1 MATETTKT
9 NNSKEVSHVAER
21 RIIHIDMDYFY
32 AQVEMRDNPDLKG
45 KPVIVGGKASGR
57 GVVSTA
63 SYEARKYG
71 VHSAMPMAQA
81 HKLCP
86 DGYYVTPRFDK
97 YREAS
102 QQIMAIFRS
111 YTEIVEP
118 LSLDEAYLD
127 ITHLVRPD
135 LPASRIAEFIRRDIY
150 EQTQLTA
157 SAGVSYNKFLAKLAS
172 GMNKPNNL
180 TVIDYNNVHEI
191 LMNLDIGG
199 FRGVGPTTEEK
210 MHANGIYT
218 GKDLYDKSEREL
230 IRLFGKKGH
239 GLYNKARG
247 IDESPVKSERIR
259 KSVGTERTFATD
271 MNDDEQVLNKIWEL
285 STKTAE
291 RLSRIQKS
299 GKTVTVKIK
308 TYRFETFSKQRSL
321 RDPIRNETDIYN
333 IAYELYTDLKDPEV
347 PIRLVG
353 VTVGNLEQSTY
364 ENMSIYDFL

>member
-1 MATETTKT
+1 MG
-9 NNSKEVSHVAER
+9 ER
-21 RIIHIDMDYFY
+21 RIVHIDMDYFF
-32 AQVEMRDNPDLKG
+32 AQVEMRDNPKLKG

-86 DGYYVTPRFDK
+86 NGYYVTPRFEAYK
-97 YREAS
+97 EAS
-102 QQIMAIFRS
+102 NIIMEIFKS

-135 LPASRIAEFIRRDIY
+135 LPASHIAQYIRRDIT
-150 EQTQLTA
+150 EQTGLTA

-172 GMNKPNNL
+172 GMNKPNAL
-180 TVIDYNNVHEI
+180 TVIDYNNVHDI
-191 LMNLDIGG
+191 LMDLDIGD
-199 FRGVGPTTEEK
+199 FPGVGKASKQK
-210 MHANGIYT
+210 MHDNNIFT
-218 GKDLYDKSEREL
+218 GQDLYNQSEREL
-230 IRLFGKKGH
+230 IRLFGKRGH

-247 IDESPVKSERIR
+247 IDHNPVKQTRIR

-271 MNDDEQVLNKIWEL
+271 VNDDEQILQKIWEL
-285 STKTAE
+285 SEKTAQ
-291 RLSRIQKS
+291 RLANLQKS

-308 TYRFETFSKQRSL
+308 TYKFETFSKQKSL
-321 RDPIRNETDIYN
+321 RETVRSETDIYN
-333 IAYELYTDLKDPEV
+333 IAYSLYTDLKEPEI

-353 VTVGNLEQSTY
+353 VTVGNLEKSTY
-364 ENMSIYDFL
+364 ENMTIYDYL

>member
-1 MATETTKT
+1 M
-9 NNSKEVSHVAER
+9 SER
-21 RIIHIDMDYFY
+21 RIIHIDMDYFF
-32 AQVEMRDNPDLKG
+32 AQVEIRDNPKLKG

-71 VHSAMPMAQA
+71 VHSAMPTAQA

-86 DGYYVTPRFDK
+86 DGFYVSPRF
-97 YREAS
+97 EAYKTAS
-102 QQIMAIFRS
+102 NTIMNIFKS
-111 YTEIVEP
+111 YTEEVEP

-135 LPASRIAEFIRRDIY
+135 LPASTIAQYIRRDIY
-150 EQTQLTA
+150 EATQLTS

-172 GMNKPNNL
+172 GMNKPNGL

-191 LMNLDIGG
+191 LMGLDIGD
-199 FRGVGPTTEEK
+199 FPGVGKASKEK
-210 MHANGIYT
+210 MHEHQIYNGQ
-218 GKDLYDKSEREL
+218 DLYNQSEREL
-230 IRLFGKKGH
+230 IRLFGKRGH

-247 IDESPVKSERIR
+247 IDYNEVKPTRIR

-271 MNDDEQVLNKIWEL
+271 MNDDEQILQKIWEL
-285 STKTAE
+285 CGKTAE
-291 RLSRIQKS
+291 RLARIQKS

-308 TYRFETFSKQRSL
+308 TFKFETLSKQRSL
-321 RDPIRNETDIYN
+321 RDPVKNETDIYN
-333 IAYELYTDLKDPEV
+333 IAYSLYTELKESET

-353 VTVGNLEQSTY
+353 VTVGNLEKATY
-364 ENMSIYDFL
+364 ENMTIYDYI

>member
-1 MATETTKT
+1 MDEQIIVQEGK
-9 NNSKEVSHVAER
+9 VMHER
-21 RIIHIDMDYFY
+21 RIIHIDMDYFF
-32 AQVEMRDNPDLKG
+32 AQVETRDNPSLKG

-86 DGYYVTPRFDK
+86 NGYYVTHRFEA
-97 YREAS
+97 YRAAS
-102 QQIMAIFRS
+102 KIIMSIFKS

-135 LPASRIAEFIRRDIY
+135 LPASTIAQYIRRDIW

-172 GMNKPNNL
+172 GMNKPNGL
-180 TVIDYNNVHEI
+180 TIIDYHNVHDI
-191 LMNLDIGG
+191 LMGLDIGDFPG
-199 FRGVGPTTEEK
+199 IGKATKQK
-210 MHANGIYT
+210 MHDHEIFCGR
-218 GKDLYDKSEREL
+218 DLYEQSEYNL
-230 IRLFGKKGH
+230 VRLFGKRGH

-247 IDESPVKSERIR
+247 IDHNLVKPTRIR

-271 MNDDEQVLNKIWEL
+271 MNDDEAILQKVWEL

-291 RLSRIQKS
+291 RLAKLQKS
-299 GKTVTVKIK
+299 AKTVTVKIK
-308 TYRFETFSKQRSL
+308 TYKFETYSKQRSL
-321 RDPIRNETDIYN
+321 REPVRSETDIYN
-333 IAYELYTDLKDPEV
+333 IAYALFTELKEADV

-353 VTVGNLEQSTY
+353 VTVGNLEKTTF
-364 ENMSIYDFL
+364 ENMTIYDYLN

>member
-1 MATETTKT
+1 
-9 NNSKEVSHVAER
+9 
-21 RIIHIDMDYFY
+21 MDYFF
-32 AQVEMRDNPDLKG
+32 AQVEIRDNPKLKG

-71 VHSAMPMAQA
+71 VHSAMPTAQA

-86 DGYYVTPRFDK
+86 DGFYVSPRF
-97 YREAS
+97 EAYKTAS
-102 QQIMAIFRS
+102 NTIMNIFKS
-111 YTEIVEP
+111 YTEEVEP

-135 LPASRIAEFIRRDIY
+135 LPASTIAQYIRRDIY
-150 EQTQLTA
+150 EATQLTS

-172 GMNKPNNL
+172 GMNKPNGL

-191 LMNLDIGG
+191 LMGLDIGD
-199 FRGVGPTTEEK
+199 FPGVGKASKEK
-210 MHANGIYT
+210 MHEHQIYNGQ
-218 GKDLYDKSEREL
+218 DLYNQSEREL
-230 IRLFGKKGH
+230 IRLFGKRGH

-247 IDESPVKSERIR
+247 IDYNEVKPTRIR

-271 MNDDEQVLNKIWEL
+271 MNDDEQILQKIWEL
-285 STKTAE
+285 CGKTAE
-291 RLSRIQKS
+291 RLARIQKS

-308 TYRFETFSKQRSL
+308 TFKFETLSKQRSL
-321 RDPIRNETDIYN
+321 RDPVKNETDIYN
-333 IAYELYTDLKDPEV
+333 IAYSLYTELKESET

-353 VTVGNLEQSTY
+353 VTVGNLEKATY
-364 ENMSIYDFL
+364 ENMTIYDYI

>member
-1 MATETTKT
+1 MCAL
-9 NNSKEVSHVAER
+9 SER
-21 RIIHIDMDYFY
+21 RIIHIDMDYFF
-32 AQVEMRDNPDLKG
+32 AQVEIRDNPKLKG

-71 VHSAMPMAQA
+71 VHSAMPTAQA

-86 DGYYVTPRFDK
+86 DGFYVSPRF
-97 YREAS
+97 EAYKTAS
-102 QQIMAIFRS
+102 NTIMNIFKS
-111 YTEIVEP
+111 YTEEVEP

-135 LPASRIAEFIRRDIY
+135 LPASTIAQYIRRDIY
-150 EQTQLTA
+150 EATQLTS

-172 GMNKPNNL
+172 GMNKPNGL

-191 LMNLDIGG
+191 LMGLDIGD
-199 FRGVGPTTEEK
+199 FPGVGKASKEK
-210 MHANGIYT
+210 MHEHQIYNGQ
-218 GKDLYDKSEREL
+218 DLYNQSEREL
-230 IRLFGKKGH
+230 IRLFGKRGH

-247 IDESPVKSERIR
+247 IDYNEVKPTRIR

-271 MNDDEQVLNKIWEL
+271 MNDDEQILQKIWEL
-285 STKTAE
+285 CGKTAE
-291 RLSRIQKS
+291 RLARIQKS

-308 TYRFETFSKQRSL
+308 TFKFETLSKQRSL
-321 RDPIRNETDIYN
+321 RDPVKNETDIYN
-333 IAYELYTDLKDPEV
+333 IAYSLYTELKESET

-353 VTVGNLEQSTY
+353 VTVGNLEKATY
-364 ENMSIYDFL
+364 ENMTIYDYI

>member
-1 MATETTKT
+1 M
-9 NNSKEVSHVAER
+9 SER

-32 AQVEMRDNPDLKG
+32 AQVEMRDQPKLKG

-86 DGYYVTPRFDK
+86 DGYYITPHFDK
-97 YREAS
+97 YKEAS
-102 QQIMAIFRS
+102 EKIMNIFRG

-135 LPASRIAEFIRRDIY
+135 LPASRIAQYIREEIF
-150 EQTQLTA
+150 QTTQLTA

-180 TVIDYNNVHEI
+180 TVINYHNAHDI
-191 LMNLDIGG
+191 LMNLDIGE
-199 FRGVGPTTEEK
+199 FRGVGSATKKK
-210 MHANGIYT
+210 MNDNGIYT
-218 GKDLYDKSEREL
+218 GQDLYNKSEREL
-230 IRLFGKKGH
+230 IHLFGKRGH

-247 IDESPVKSERIR
+247 IDDSPVKSTRVR

-271 MNDDEQVLNKIWEL
+271 VNSDEEILHKIHEL
-285 STKTAE
+285 SDKTAE
-291 RLSRIQKS
+291 RLARIQKS

-308 TYRFETFSKQRSL
+308 TFKFETFSKQKSL

-333 IAYELYTDLKDPEV
+333 IAYSLYTDLKDPEV

-353 VTVGNLEQSTY
+353 VTVGNLERSTY
-364 ENMSIYDFL
+364 ENMSIYDFI